1 METDTEDEEE
11 EEEDDV
17 VVEEEQ
23 EEADETAE
31 QSQDSVDSDVFAAD
45 SDEEKHTPMAR
56 LQSFTYSLSKVPSKP
71 MKPWQ
76 FSESIS
82 VFQQVP
88 GHTKKRRIVESD
100 EDGEPQQHID
110 PGDYGRS
117 RSSRIAKRH
126 KASEPL
132 SVTFPLYFFPILR
145 LIGSKRDLGEA
156 QSYSN
161 VPNSA
166 KCPAAASD
174 TWTELFSNPGDN

>member
-1 METDTEDEEE
+1 MWRPI
-11 EEEDDV
+11 
-17 VVEEEQ
+17 Q
-23 EEADETAE
+23 KMRKKRRKMMLWWRKNRRRLMRRLNSHRTA
-31 QSQDSVDSDVFAAD
+31 SIAMS
-45 SDEEKHTPMAR
+45 
-56 LQSFTYSLSKVPSKP
+56 LQQTATRRSIPQWQGFNLLLILYPRFLRNL
-71 MKPWQ
+71 WQ

-132 SVTFPLYFFPILR
+132 SVTFPLYFF
-145 LIGSKRDLGEA
+145 
-156 QSYSN
+156 SN
-161 VPNSA
+161 FTINR
-166 KCPAAASD
+166 K
-174 TWTELFSNPGDN
+174 